1 MADHRKGAPSQRQ
14 LRVGELIRH
23 ALAEI
28 FSRGDVNDPALDGAV
43 TVVEVSMS
51 PDLRHA
57 TAYVIPFAGHRSA
70 EVMSALDRSR
80 KRIRAEVGRRI
91 TLKFMPDLHF
101 RQDTSLDYAAR
112 VDEILHRPEV
122 ARDLRHD
129 DDDDAGFNSDQ

>member
-28 FSRGDVNDPALDGAV
+28 FSRGDTYDPALDGAV

-57 TAYVIPFAGHRSA
+57 TAYVMPFAGHRSN
-70 EVMSALDRSR
+70 EVMAALERSR
-80 KRIRAEVGRRI
+80 KRIRGEVGRRV
-91 TLKFMPDLHF
+91 TLKFLPDLHF

-112 VDEILHRPEV
+112 VDEILHRPDV
-122 ARDLRHD
+122 ARDLARRDED
-129 DDDDAGFNSDQ
+129 DQDHE